1 MKTLGDH
8 LKSILVGDSSP
19 SPRATV
25 KVTQT
30 PIAWWDPTTKKG
42 GRLTVFRS
50 VSSRSGT
57 SYSYRGDGA
66 SGSIRADSDA
76 EAIEYVE
83 RHIVHMQSGKLKRAG

>member
-57 SYSYRGDGA
+57 SYSYKWIDSRGLGRR
-66 SGSIRADSDA
+66 GHRVRRATHRPHAVRKA
-76 EAIEYVE
+76 ETGWVMA
-83 RHIVHMQSGKLKRAG
+83 